1 MSFNNQYLKLQL
13 YSGNLSK
20 VLYIC
25 ALLII
30 SIPTCIALITDI
42 SFGPLFDKTLIGL
55 AYILVIIGK
64 LISILKNKNES
75 KSISGDVGILTGI
88 FIAFVI
94 YISNLV

>member
-1 MSFNNQYLKLQL
+1 MSFNNQYFKLQL
-13 YSGNLSK
+13 YSGNLSRK
-20 VLYIC
+20 LYIC

-42 SFGPLFDKTLIGL
+42 SFGLLFDKISIGV

-64 LISILKNKNES
+64 LTSILKNKNES
-75 KSISGDVGILTGI
+75 KSISGDVGILIGI

-94 YISNLV
+94 YILNN